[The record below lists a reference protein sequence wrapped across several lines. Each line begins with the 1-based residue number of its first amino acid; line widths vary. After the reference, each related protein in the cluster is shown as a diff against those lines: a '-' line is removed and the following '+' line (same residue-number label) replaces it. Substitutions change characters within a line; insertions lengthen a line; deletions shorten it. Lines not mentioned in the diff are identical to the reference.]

1 MRASGDIPERVSY
14 ATLLEEAHR
23 IVDLRPISLDRFS
36 SMRWCFMRENAASAV
51 TNNTTRLKPE
61 SFSFHAFSVASSPAG
76 WPLATSDG
84 EEPYLIIEENTCYVE
99 TNLAWLGFWLAIERG
114 VSRVDGGFDSDELLA
129 WQSAMKLFPEVL
141 QAGQTMRPVSKK
153 EWIVEDI

>member
-1 MRASGDIPERVSY
+1 M
-14 ATLLEEAHR
+14 
-23 IVDLRPISLDRFS
+23 
-36 SMRWCFMRENAASAV
+36 
-51 TNNTTRLKPE
+51 
-61 SFSFHAFSVASSPAG
+61 
-76 WPLATSDG
+76 
-84 EEPYLIIEENTCYVE
+84 E